1 MLSPNLVKYER
12 NKRLLNLSPEEIAQ
26 EDARRKKAK
35 VTPAEADEVNN
46 ANNKSKQD
54 TPEEHKRS
62 TRRSS
67 RSRQA
72 TSRPMLELNPDTA
85 PSEAEL
91 VLEKKEFTTQFKAM
105 MAALKTNPELIHRPE
120 LDFFAAFTEE
130 LGVSFASSS
139 VSSNCSQVQT

>member
-35 VTPAEADEVNN
+35 VTPTAEGNEVKHSNE
-46 ANNKSKQD
+46 QD